1 MQPTDQTAQA
11 LTAAPI
17 DTKEYLSFRLGNE
30 EYGIGIQKVQELRGY
45 TPVTRIVTAPGYIKG
60 VVNLRGLIVP
70 IIDLRIKL
78 GLATTYNELTV
89 VIILS
94 FAGNLTGIVVDSVSD
109 VIALSA
115 NQVKAVPEV
124 GSRSDADYLV
134 GVGSLDERM
143 ILLMDI
149 ERLLASN
156 DLKGIEQQA
165 A

>member
-1 MQPTDQTAQA
+1 M
-11 LTAAPI
+11 
-17 DTKEYLSFRLGNE
+17 EYLSFRLGNE
-30 EYGIGIQKVQELRGY
+30 EYGIDIQKVQELRGY
-45 TPVTRIVTAPGYIKG
+45 TPVTRLVTAPGYIKG

-78 GLATTYNELTV
+78 GLATTYTELTV

-94 FAGNLTGIVVDSVSD
+94 FGGNLTGIVVDSVSD
-109 VIALSA
+109 VVALGGD
-115 NQVKAVPEV
+115 QVNPVPEV
-124 GSRSDADYLV
+124 GSRFDADYLV

-156 DLKGIEQQA
+156 DLTLIEQQA

>member
-1 MQPTDQTAQA
+1 M
-11 LTAAPI
+11 
-17 DTKEYLSFRLGNE
+17 EYLSFRLGNE
-30 EYGIGIQKVQELRGY
+30 EYGIDIQKVQELRGY

-94 FAGNLTGIVVDSVSD
+94 FGGNLTGVVVDGVSD
-109 VIALSA
+109 VVALTA
-115 NQVKAVPEV
+115 DQIKPVPHV
-124 GSRSDADYLV
+124 GSTVDAEYLV

-149 ERLLASN
+149 ERL
-156 DLKGIEQQA
+156 
-165 A
+165 